1 MRLSFPHPLIILVG
15 CILVAGLLT
24 YVIPAGHYVRTRN
37 PVSGQETVMAG
48 SYQRDPSSS
57 VGFWALMVDVP
68 RGIAAG
74 AEVIA
79 SILIFGGAFC
89 VVDRTGAFRAALVW
103 LIGKTRRFP
112 YLVVCLVGTAFAA
125 GGAMDNMSEEIMALI
140 PVMVFMAGRLG
151 YSKIGAVAISTGCAV
166 IGASFSPMNPFQVGI
181 AQKVAEVP
189 LLSGAWLRILF
200 LIPAVA
206 FWITWVV
213 RKTRVAGGAAGGLVA
228 TGDAGAAI
236 AVPTGATLAVPTGGA
251 ITTTPEGAPPA
262 GAPPPRRLGRVRYA
276 LILGLVFA
284 AFAIMIY
291 GIIRLGWDFNEMTA
305 LFFILGFVAGFIGLL
320 GLNGTAAAFAEGA
333 KEMTLAALIVGLA
346 RSVYLVLQ
354 DGRIIDTIV
363 HGLFSPLQHLPLVLS
378 AGGMMLCHILIHIPV
393 SSTSGQAQLTIPLLT
408 PLADLTGMSRQV
420 MVMAFQ
426 YGAGLSELFAPT
438 NGALMGVLA
447 VAGISY
453 KDWWGFVWKPA
464 LVLFGI
470 ALAAMTAGLALRY

>member
-1 MRLSFPHPLIILVG
+1 MKLSFPHPLIILVG
-15 CILVAGLLT
+15 CILLAGVLT
-24 YVIPAGHYVRTRN
+24 YLIPAGHYERVRSA
-37 PVSGQETVMAG
+37 VSGQETVVPG
-48 SYQRDPSSS
+48 SYQRVPSSP
-57 VGFWALMVDVP
+57 VGFWEMMLDVP
-68 RGIAAG
+68 RGIEAG

-79 SILIFGGAFC
+79 SILIFGGTFS
-89 VVDRTGAFRAALVW
+89 VIDRTGAFRAGLLW

-112 YLVVCLVGTAFAA
+112 YLVLCLVGAAFAA
-125 GGAMDNMSEEIMALI
+125 GGAMDNMSEEIIALI

-181 AQKVAEVP
+181 AQKIAEVP
-189 LLSGAWLRILF
+189 LLSGALLRMVF

-206 FWITWVV
+206 FWIVWVV
-213 RKTRVAGGAAGGLVA
+213 RKTRAAPSAVQSVAPASGGAS
-228 TGDAGAAI
+228 
-236 AVPTGATLAVPTGGA
+236 
-251 ITTTPEGAPPA
+251 
-262 GAPPPRRLGRVRYA
+262 RFRYA
-276 LILGLVFA
+276 LILFLVLA

-291 GIIRLGWDFNEMTA
+291 GIIRRGWDFNEMTA

-320 GLNGTAAAFAEGA
+320 GLGGTAIAFAEGA

-354 DGRIIDTIV
+354 DGHIIDTIV
-363 HGLFSPLQHLPLVLS
+363 HGLFTPLQHLPIVLS
-378 AGGMMLCHILIHIPV
+378 AGGMMLAHILIHIPV
-393 SSTSGQAQLTIPLLT
+393 SSTSGQAQLTIPLLA

-464 LVLFGI
+464 LVLLGI
-470 ALAAMTAGLALRY
+470 GMVAMAVGVVVST

>member
-1 MRLSFPHPLIILVG
+1 MRLSFPHPLIILVS
-15 CILVAGLLT
+15 CILVAGALT
-24 YVIPAGHYVRTRN
+24 YIIPAGHYERSRN
-37 PVSGQETVMAG
+37 PSSGQETVVAG
-48 SYQRDPSSS
+48 SYQREPSTP
-57 VGFWALMVDVP
+57 VGFWPMMLAVP

-79 SILIFGGAFC
+79 SILIFGGTFC
-89 VVDRTGAFRAALVW
+89 VVDRTGAFRAALLW

-112 YLVVCLVGTAFAA
+112 YLVVCLVGVAFAA

-189 LLSGAWLRILF
+189 LLSGAWLRMLF
-200 LIPAVA
+200 LVPAVA

-213 RKTRVAGGAAGGLVA
+213 RKTRGATPNPAPDPA
-228 TGDAGAAI
+228 QTAPAASGDA
-236 AVPTGATLAVPTGGA
+236 
-251 ITTTPEGAPPA
+251 PA
-262 GAPPPRRLGRVRYA
+262 SRRFRYA
-276 LILGLVFA
+276 LILLLVLASFA
-284 AFAIMIY
+284 TMIY

-305 LFFILGFVAGFIGLL
+305 LFFILGFAAGIIGLL
-320 GLNGTAAAFAEGA
+320 GLGGTAAAFAEGA

-354 DGRIIDTIV
+354 DGHIIDTII

-378 AGGMMLCHILIHIPV
+378 AGGMMVCHVLIHIPV

-447 VAGISY
+447 VAGVSY

-464 LVLFGI
+464 LVVFGI
-470 ALAAMTAGLALRY
+470 ALLAMTVALAVRY